1 MPHEREA
8 DGSLQNLKFH
18 PQIMFHNIGFGPET
32 YIRIPIETIL
42 FHGPIKLHYTFL
54 NSTELSESAK

>member
-1 MPHEREA
+1 MPHEREV

-42 FHGPIKLHYTFL
+42 FQSNFITPF
-54 NSTELSESAK
+54 